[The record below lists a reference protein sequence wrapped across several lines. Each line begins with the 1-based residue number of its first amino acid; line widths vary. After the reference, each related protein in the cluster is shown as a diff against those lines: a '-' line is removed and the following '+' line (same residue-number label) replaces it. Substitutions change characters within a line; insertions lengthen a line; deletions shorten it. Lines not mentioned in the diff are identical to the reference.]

1 MLIAM
6 IKISK
11 FLSLVLRHQPD
22 AIGITLDGAGWASI
36 TELVAKAKKAGM
48 NLSGPLVRQVVAA
61 SDKQRFCISDDG
73 LRIRANHGHSLPE
86 VDLGLSPAVPPEFLF
101 HGTAHHLLTSIAAQG
116 ILSGKRQM
124 VHLAESY
131 EVAIENGRR
140 HGVPVV
146 LRIFAGRMHAEG
158 FQFYRSASGVW
169 LTERVPWGYWVM
181 MSGEYDLCTL

>member
-1 MLIAM
+1 M